1 MGKDVILIGAGGH
14 AKVISEIVE
23 LSGDTVIGY
32 LDDRDPRL
40 LPELNVLGRIS
51 KASSF
56 AGEAFFVMAIGD
68 NYIRKKIDEL
78 FQIKWYTAQH
88 PSAEVSKYAEI
99 GNGTVIMANAVI
111 NHSAKIGRHCIINTA
126 SIIEHDCRLHDYVH
140 ISPSATLG
148 GTVTIG
154 KCTHIG
160 LGANIINNIAICKDC
175 IIGAGAVVIKDINEN
190 GTYVGVP
197 AKKILSEMS
206 D

>member
-1 MGKDVILIGAGGH
+1 MGKDVVLIGAGGH

-23 LSGDTVIGY
+23 CNGDKVIGF
-32 LDDRDPRL
+32 LDDGDARMFPK
-40 LPELNVLGRIS
+40 LNILGRIS
-51 KASSF
+51 DISAYSDKAS
-56 AGEAFFVMAIGD
+56 FVVAIGD
-68 NYIRKKIDEL
+68 NYIRKVIDGL
-78 FQIKWYTAQH
+78 YRVSWYTAQH

-126 SIIEHDCRLHDYVH
+126 SIIEHDCLLHDYVH

-148 GTVTIG
+148 GAVTIG
-154 KCTHIG
+154 DCTHVG
-160 LGANIINNIAICKDC
+160 LGANIINNISICKDC
-175 IIGAGAVVIKDINEN
+175 IIGAGAVVIKDINEK

-197 AKKILSEMS
+197 AKKIWSEMS